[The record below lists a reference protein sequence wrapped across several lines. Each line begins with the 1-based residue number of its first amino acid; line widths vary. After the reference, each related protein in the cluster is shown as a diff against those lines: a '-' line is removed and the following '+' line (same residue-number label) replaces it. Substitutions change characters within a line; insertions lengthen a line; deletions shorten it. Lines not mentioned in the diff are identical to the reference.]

1 MFGHTSATQPHTGPA
16 WLILACRCKGLPLSL
31 WDNKIMTDSIKT
43 SLSLTKLSPRVRKDI
58 DARICTVSNL
68 WGEQK
73 ERYTKPSHQRSAMTK
88 TKTKWIV
95 RCVPLA
101 DYPELGD
108 IPRQIDAD
116 LNIPNS
122 ITGHNLE
129 HGTSVFAAGVA
140 SLETL
145 RIWMAQSGLP
155 RAELDL
161 LTTAD
166 VSLRGT
172 TITYLK
178 VFADR
183 TEGDA
188 FVDAIRITGKVLGI
202 STSEDSTNVTVYLFG
217 RDYVVKIYIKT
228 DLSHCKFP
236 DGAPVAGLIDRTS
249 CIVRI
254 EVKLGLRFLRD
265 RYKDQKWNLV
275 ALDSWRDAY
284 AQGVYEQIFNDT
296 VRKLLR
302 LDERLRHK
310 EPREEVYAR
319 LTPTEARLLRGYI
332 AGRDPRK
339 FSSVVGS
346 SSPLK
351 RLSDLRLRILEV
363 ANTDIDIP
371 WVEHVKL
378 RCFEL
383 DDQLYYPDDY
393 HPAADH
399 SPWCFCKANWSKLL
413 AAMRAKYEA
422 ALAAA
427 SRLALGTADVAQIG
441 L

>member
-1 MFGHTSATQPHTGPA
+1 
-16 WLILACRCKGLPLSL
+16 
-31 WDNKIMTDSIKT
+31 MTDSIKT
-43 SLSLTKLSPRVRKDI
+43 SLSLTKLSPSVRKDI
-58 DARICTVSNL
+58 DARMCTVCNL
-68 WGEQK
+68 WGELK
-73 ERYTKPSHQRSAMTK
+73 GRYTKPSQQQSAMTQ
-88 TKTKWIV
+88 TKTKWVV
-95 RCVPLA
+95 RCTPLA
-101 DYPELGD
+101 DYRELGD
-108 IPRQIDAD
+108 VPHQIDAD

-140 SLETL
+140 ALETL

-172 TITYLK
+172 TITYLRRCATREE
-178 VFADR
+178 AD
-183 TEGDA
+183 A
-188 FVDAIRITGKVLGI
+188 LVDAIRIIGKVLKLGK
-202 STSEDSTNVTVYLFG
+202 SEDSTNVTVEING
-217 RDYVVKIYIKT
+217 RDYVIKIYIKT
-228 DLSHCKFP
+228 DLSHCKFAE
-236 DGAPVAGLIDRTS
+236 GAPIAGLVDRTS

-265 RYKDQKWNLV
+265 RYPKWNLV
-275 ALDSWRDAY
+275 ALDSWRNAY
-284 AQGVYEQIFNDT
+284 EQGVYEQIFNDT
-296 VRKLLR
+296 VRKSLR
-302 LDERLRHK
+302 LDEGLRHK

-339 FSSVVGS
+339 FSSVVES

-363 ANTDIDIP
+363 AKTDIDIP
-371 WVEHVKL
+371 WSEHVKL

-383 DDQLYYPDDY
+383 ADQLHYPDDY

-399 SPWCFCKANWSKLL
+399 APWCFCKANWSKLY
-413 AAMRAKYEA
+413 AALRSKYEA

-427 SRLALGTADVAQIG
+427 SRLASGAEGVAQNS